1 MQYKFSTDNYHIFV
15 LFLIYFFFNFFLS
28 YFVIQKL
35 ML

>member
-15 LFLIYFFFNFFLS
+15 LFLIYLFFIFLS